1 MKKFMFSAVALVAF
15 SFAGMAN
22 NSVENDVII
31 ENDVAKEELLLVSDT
46 PCADKWELTYDGLRD
61 LGYSHDYANGY
72 ADSIFNQCMDETYGP
87 RTLTVSID

>member
-1 MKKFMFSAVALVAF
+1 MFSTVALVAF

-22 NSVENDVII
+22 NSVEKV
-31 ENDVAKEELLLVSDT
+31 ENDLTKEELLLLSDT

-87 RTLTVSID
+87 KTLSISAE